1 MKRNLLLISVLFLFV
16 SVFGQTRELK
26 YSFGTVYFDESI
38 CLPVKVVETIKPH
51 TGKTYQ
57 RKNNFHVDSR
67 EPCAVPTNYP
77 TGYDRGHMVPAEDA
91 NYSKQT
97 ESDCFVMT
105 NMTPQLAAFNRG
117 IWKKLETYCR
127 KSLPGNDSLIVE
139 SGILTTDL
147 KKEGEVNVPTWFYK
161 KITFYPS
168 LKTECY
174 QLKNE
179 KSNLPLSSFKIQCK
193 E

>member
-1 MKRNLLLISVLFLFV
+1 MKKNILLLSIIFLFI
-16 SVFGQTRELK
+16 SAFGQVKELK
-26 YSFGTVYFDESI
+26 YSFGTVYFDEAI
-38 CLPVKVVETIKPH
+38 CLPIKAVETIKPH
-51 TGKTYQ
+51 TGKPYP

-67 EPCAVPTNYP
+67 EPCAISTNYP
-77 TGYDRGHMVPAEDA
+77 TGFDRGHMVPAEDA

-139 SGILTTDL
+139 SGILTKDIH
-147 KKEGEVNVPTWFYK
+147 KEGNINIPTWFYK
-161 KITFYPS
+161 KIVFYPS
-168 LKTECY
+168 KKVEYYL
-174 QLKNE
+174 LRNE
-179 KSNLPLSSFKIQCK
+179 GSKKELSSFKVKHIK
-193 E
+193 

>member
-1 MKRNLLLISVLFLFV
+1 MKRNILLISILFLFI
-16 SVFGQTRELK
+16 SAFGQVKELK
-26 YSFGTVYFDESI
+26 YSFGTVYFDEAI
-38 CLPVKVVETIKPH
+38 CLPIKAVETIKPH
-51 TGKTYQ
+51 PGKAYE
-57 RKNNFHVDSR
+57 RKGKFHVDSL
-67 EPCAVPTNYP
+67 ELCAVPYNYP
-77 TGYDRGHMVPAEDA
+77 TGYDRGHLIPANDA
-91 NYSKQT
+91 NYSQQT

-127 KSLPGNDSLIVE
+127 KSLVGNDSLVVE

-147 KKEGEVNVPTWFYK
+147 KKIGAVNVPTLFYK

-168 LKTECY
+168 KKVEYY

-179 KSNLPLSSFKIQCK
+179 KSNLPLSSFLQP
-193 E
+193 